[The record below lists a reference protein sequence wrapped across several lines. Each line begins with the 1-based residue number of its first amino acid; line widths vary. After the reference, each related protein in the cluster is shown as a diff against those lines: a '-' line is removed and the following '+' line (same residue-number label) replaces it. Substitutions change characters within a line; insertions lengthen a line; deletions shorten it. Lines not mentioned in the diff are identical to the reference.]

1 MKTLGNII
9 WIVFGGLHIALEYFI
24 AGLILM
30 INGSRIRDRRV
41 GNDSVGTFRLSLL
54 TSAGCHEFTA
64 AKLRNFP
71 ETTNDFGEILYLGCK
86 SEYSLATSGMQG
98 QAL

>member
-1 MKTLGNII
+1 LFERLVDIGIHIVTVWEFLDHII
-9 WIVFGGLHIALEYFI
+9 LAY
-24 AGLILM
+24 
-30 INGSRIRDRRV
+30 S
-41 GNDSVGTFRLSLL
+41 S
-54 TSAGCHEFTA
+54 FTA